1 MANNGNVN
9 IDLPEIQR
17 QASQHD
23 TTRQDIQTELDQ
35 LKTRIDSVQQASKN
49 EMTDALLE
57 QYEQSVQKLKNSVLA
72 DLESMA
78 QQMRKVSGDQD
89 EQDRSASKPVQSADM
104 ASFIPS

>member
-17 QASQHD
+17 QAGQHD

-35 LKTRIDSVQQASKN
+35 LKTRIDGVQQASKN

-89 EQDRSASKPVQSADM
+89 EQDQSASKPVQSADM
-104 ASFIPS
+104 ASFIR